1 MVTTAV
7 AMRILVIEDQQRVS
21 VLIKRGLT
29 SERYAVDVAA
39 DGIGGLE
46 LAEAYPYDLM
56 FRARNGLHHSRR
68 ERDMAHSSLSS
79 RVTTFY
85 VGILAIAL
93 LVFSAAVY
101 FGTKTL
107 LMRSL
112 EQALRNSANSSVNDY
127 VVPLN

>member
-7 AMRILVIEDQQRVS
+7 AMRILVIEDQQKVS
-21 VLIKRGLT
+21 ALIKRGLT

-39 DGIGGLE
+39 DGIEGLE
-46 LAEAYPYDLM
+46 P
-56 FRARNGLHHSRR
+56 
-68 ERDMAHSSLSS
+68 HSSHSS

-93 LVFSAAVY
+93 LVFSAAAY
-101 FGTKTL
+101 FGVKTL

-112 EQALRNSANSSVNDY
+112 EQALSNSANSSVNDY
-127 VVPLN
+127 LVPLD